1 MMTDFTGEKGPSIGS
16 ITNWKNEAYRIVSK
30 NIEELK
36 KKIIKVIHT
45 DETLVNVNGNKYYYA
60 IGCFTKNMSIIEGFK
75 NRRKK
80 SFVEMGILTKYKNK
94 NINVSDH
101 YSVYYSYGKYQNVEC
116 NIHIIRELK
125 SIIENTGRKEEKE
138 FEELLMNTKKE
149 VERTEEEKV
158 REERHEQI
166 REKNKNILKKKEG
179 WKKD

>member
-1 MMTDFTGEKGPSIGS
+1 MITDFTGEKGPSIGS
-16 ITNWKNEAYRIVSK
+16 ITNWKNEAYRIASK

-36 KKIIKVIHT
+36 KKIIKEKVIHT
-45 DETLVNVNGNKYYYA
+45 DETPMNVNGNKYHYA

-80 SFVEMGILTKYKNK
+80 SFVEMGILTKYKN
-94 NINVSDH
+94 INVSDH
-101 YSVYYSYGKYQNVEC
+101 YSIYYSYGKYQNVEC

-149 VERTEEEKV
+149 VERTEEKKV

-166 REKNKNILKKKEG
+166 REKNKNILKK
-179 WKKD
+179 